1 MSSTKFSFAYFIT
14 WFSEI
19 VFLCSQ
25 GWPLNV
31 SDSDRPASILGTQAY
46 AATPDNASL

>member
-1 MSSTKFSFAYFIT
+1 MRVNVSSIKFSFAYFIT

-25 GWPLNV
+25 GWPLKV
-31 SDSDRPASILGTQAY
+31 SAIHRSVRVLGTQA
-46 AATPDNASL
+46 